1 MSRKN
6 TRILLYLFV
15 ILSTAVFLFWLYL
28 FTGDINGSQRAV
40 FYGDG
45 HDWFMDWF
53 NVVYYSVGK
62 RPYTWGLIE
71 ERSLP
76 PLTFFLLYPFSK
88 LYQYD
93 ITGWV
98 ENESRYEA
106 RYSQLPIDMFTLVF
120 ILSYLLLFYAMY
132 KHSRRAAATGLS
144 DITRAAL
151 FGVLFI
157 SGVNLFCIDRGN
169 LQVVTAAAVFLYIY
183 LCDTETMSYAGRRV
197 THDDEG
203 QIRSQQASP
212 VRTGTGVFC
221 LAFAAAIK
229 LFPAIMGILLL
240 YRKKWKEAVGAFV
253 TGMAMFLLPFLWID
267 QPFLEAIGSFI
278 KTVGEHARSY
288 LTIAEFG
295 FSTPMLTGF
304 TGLSH
309 GVLQVIAYILAV
321 LALVT
326 AWGLKSYWKR
336 IMLVTLVLVMTS
348 GQQGYYCL
356 MFLFL
361 PIVLFFNEEHD
372 IKDVLYVLCF
382 VVILSPLQRTVFVND
397 IRITMRDIINIV
409 LIGLYAELLIEA
421 VCSAWHL
428 LRHGGSLPVTEGSRE
443 GK

>member
-1 MSRKN
+1 MQNLRGCGLKERN
-6 TRILLYLFV
+6 TRFFLYSFF
-15 ILSTAVFLFWLYL
+15 ILSIGVFLFWLYL
-28 FTGDINGSQRAV
+28 FSKDINGSQRAV
-40 FYGDG
+40 FYGEA

-62 RPYTWGLIE
+62 RPYTWGLTE

-76 PLTFFLLYPFSK
+76 PLTFLLLYPFSK
-88 LYQYD
+88 LYEYD
-93 ITGWV
+93 ITGWA

-120 ILSYLLLFYAMY
+120 ILSYLLLFYSLY
-132 KHSRRAAATGLS
+132 KHSRRNAPIWTT
-144 DITRAAL
+144 DITRAVL
-151 FGVLFI
+151 FGLLFI

-169 LQVVTAAAVFLYIY
+169 LQVITAAAVFLYIY
-183 LCDTETMSYAGRRV
+183 LCDTETTAYAGSGAA
-197 THDDEG
+197 HGDEEKIG
-203 QIRSQQASP
+203 SQNAGLL
-212 VRTGTGVFC
+212 RTGIGICC

-229 LFPAIMGILLL
+229 LFPAVMGVLLL
-240 YRKKWKEAVGAFV
+240 YRKKWKEAVAAFI

-267 QPFLEAIGSFI
+267 QPFFEAIGSFI
-278 KTVGEHARSY
+278 KTAGEHAGSY

-295 FSTPMLTGF
+295 LSTPMVIGF

-309 GVLQVIAYILAV
+309 GVLQGLAYIMAV
-321 LALVT
+321 LALIT
-326 AWGLKSYWKR
+326 AWSLKSYWKR

-372 IKDVLYVLCF
+372 LKDIVYVLCF

-397 IRITMRDIINIV
+397 VRVTMRDVINIV
-409 LIGLYAELLIEA
+409 LIGLYIELLIEA
-421 VCSAWHL
+421 IRCTMLVRKDHA
-428 LRHGGSLPVTEGSRE
+428 
-443 GK
+443 